1 MNNKDEI
8 TNNLILIGSRL
19 KETISLTLKENDLK
33 DVAKE
38 LEEVEIK
45 LSKLLYRIDITNF

>member
-8 TNNLILIGSRL
+8 TNKLILIGSRL

-33 DVAKE
+33 DITKE
-38 LEEVEIK
+38 LEEVEKK
-45 LSKLLYRIDITNF
+45 LSKLLNRIDITNF

>member
-45 LSKLLYRIDITNF
+45 LSKLLNRIDITNF